1 MVKSKFKFKH
11 IYWITCQCLCI
22 MIFGGYWGYVLFIFL
37 RDLDR
42 EPMLIASGIT
52 GLCIFLTAKYFPA
65 ISRYIGIGLFV
76 FIIGYFVSMF
86 TYIELTRLCFF
97 LMLFSILLLFIRKL
111 TKLFIKVKVEYGS
124 ISIFTLLSP
133 FKPVV
138 YNLDDYN
145 GYFLTEES
153 IEMGGRSHYDYKFKV
168 AWLSRD
174 DTLLVRI
181 PDFYRNFDKILIATN
196 LKYKGQIEPQE
207 YKPDTVLSF
216 CDELFETRF
225 KSMTQ
230 AGLEEHQ
237 KEHKIVMEEKDAQK
251 KEPQK
256 TYNWNFN
263 NNNDTI

>member
-1 MVKSKFKFKH
+1 MVKSKFKYKH
-11 IYWITCQCLCI
+11 IYWIVCQCLCV
-22 MIFGGYWGYVLFIFL
+22 MSFVGFLGYALFIFL

-52 GLCIFLTAKYFPA
+52 GLCIFLTAKYFPT
-65 ISRYIGIGLFV
+65 ISRYIGIGLFGS
-76 FIIGYFVSMF
+76 IIGFFVSMF
-86 TYIELTRLCFF
+86 TYIEFTILCLF
-97 LMLFSILLLFIRKL
+97 LMLVSILLLCIRKL

-133 FKPVV
+133 FKPIV
-138 YNLDDYN
+138 YNLDDYD
-145 GYFLTEES
+145 GFFLTEES

-174 DTLLVRI
+174 DTPMVRI
-181 PDFYRNFDKILIATN
+181 PDFYRNFDKILAATN
-196 LKYKGQIEPQE
+196 LIYKRQIDPKKYKPG
-207 YKPDTVLSF
+207 TVLSF